1 MEVAVLKRLQG
12 TTSHVCGFLGCG
24 RNDIV
29 NYIVMT
35 LLGPSLS
42 ELRKRQPHQRF
53 SISTT
58 LRIGIQIIDAIRAI
72 HDCGFL
78 HRDIKPSNFAV
89 GATPSTSRTC
99 VMLDFGLARQYTTLT
114 GEVRQPRPVA
124 GFRGTVRY
132 ASINA
137 HLSRDLG
144 RHDDLWSVFYMLVEL
159 AVGQLPWRKIREK
172 EEAGEFKAQYD
183 HKTLIR
189 GMPIEFEVYLDHLN
203 SLSYSEKPDYSLITN
218 LLTTAMKRLG
228 ILNADPFDWEHDYSA
243 PSLTTASVGSP
254 PAIKTQERIIKKETD
269 LGKVIPASSKTN
281 CSEVVELS
289 VLIAPREQ
297 PATTANSNE
306 PSNKQRDGCN
316 EKPVADQSNPDP
328 VADNKIKFGDEH
340 AIMEDEHNSH
350 CQSQHEV
357 KNDKVPDLNRE
368 LSERVDIV
376 NKYESEEE
384 SDSSVEEED
393 QNHMIL
399 IPKHNVVS
407 SLIAQEEFN
416 GISPMK
422 SFQTDSLNRFFDLGP
437 HVQKG
442 STDTN
447 PNILQEQDSKELHI
461 KPSGSGSKSLFT
473 PPYSKS
479 SSERS
484 ESEQVDH
491 DSLEF
496 EKPRR
501 QITIHP
507 DTKRAP
513 ILAYSSESESSRED
527 IVANSI
533 QILDCLDIDR
543 ITIETHSEHSC
554 NDGELKVSHS
564 DDAQLVQNVPVK
576 HTFRYANILRDSDS
590 YKTLQVSSSSKE
602 PASQLNTE
610 VHGSTA
616 QTNLRVLPAPPSTK
630 SLTPLYKDT
639 CTVIESSTHTNFIN
653 VTALTPRTAS
663 KSSPLRTSGPSQ
675 VQTSSPDTNIITTP
689 LSFGHVKYPV
699 VGTKVSM
706 TESRIRVLP
715 HPPSR
720 PPPSHYKS
728 CLSARRRRFVRTQV
742 K

>member
-12 TTSHVCGFLGCG
+12 MTSHVCGFLGCG
-24 RNDIV
+24 RNDVV

-42 ELRKRQPHQRF
+42 ELRKRQPHQHF

-58 LRIGIQIIDAIRAI
+58 LRIGIQIIDAIHAI

-159 AVGQLPWRKIREK
+159 AVGQLPWRKIKEK
-172 EEAGEFKAQYD
+172 EVAGEFKVQYD

-189 GMPIEFEVYLDHLN
+189 GMPVEFEAYLDHLN
-203 SLSYSEKPDYSLITN
+203 SLSYSQKPDYSLVTN

-228 ILNADPFDWEHDYSA
+228 VHSTDPFDWEQDYSA

-254 PAIKTQERIIKKETD
+254 PAIKTQERNVRKESD

-289 VLIAPREQ
+289 IVVAPGKQ
-297 PATTANSNE
+297 PATTAISNRPANNE
-306 PSNKQRDGCN
+306 CN
-316 EKPVADQSNPDP
+316 EKPATGLGQSNPDP
-328 VADNKIKFGDEH
+328 VLEHKSTDKH
-340 AIMEDEHNSH
+340 AILVRDGHVLLEDEQKSLSA
-350 CQSQHEV
+350 SQHGEE
-357 KNDKVPDLNRE
+357 NDKAPDLNRE
-368 LSERVDIV
+368 LSECVDID

-384 SDSSVEEED
+384 SESSVEEED
-393 QNHMIL
+393 HDDHHL
-399 IPKHNVVS
+399 IFVPKHHLVS

-442 STDTN
+442 STDSTN
-447 PNILQEQDSKELHI
+447 PNVLQEHNSKEYRI
-461 KPSGSGSKSLFT
+461 KKSSSGSKSLFT

-479 SSERS
+479 SSKLS
-484 ESEQVDH
+484 ESEEVDH

-496 EKPRR
+496 GRQRR
-501 QITIHP
+501 QIAIHP
-507 DTKRAP
+507 DTKLAP
-513 ILAYSSESESSRED
+513 ILAYGTESESSKEE

-533 QILDCLDIDR
+533 QVLDCPDIDR
-543 ITIETHSEHSC
+543 IVIETRSEHKEEVSRC
-554 NDGELKVSHS
+554 NE
-564 DDAQLVQNVPVK
+564 AQGVAVK

-590 YKTLQVSSSSKE
+590 YRSLQVSSSSK
-602 PASQLNTE
+602 AQLE
-610 VHGSTA
+610 VRDSTA
-616 QTNLRVLPAPPSTK
+616 NTQTRLRVLPAPPSSK
-630 SLTPLYKDT
+630 ST
-639 CTVIESSTHTNFIN
+639 TVLDKEYSAGPTMESSTHNNLIVST
-653 VTALTPRTAS
+653 LTPRAPS
-663 KSSPLRTSGPSQ
+663 KSSPSRISGPSQ
-675 VQTSSPDTNIITTP
+675 VQTSSPDTNVNTTP
-689 LSFGHVKYPV
+689 LSLGNIKL

-720 PPPSHYKS
+720 PPPSNYKS
-728 CLSARRRRFVRTQV
+728 CLSARRRRFVRTDV